1 MSSPDTQLTPEER
14 KLIRTQN
21 TDYHNET
28 VKDPLSQKLLLC
40 LLESVQDLTEEV
52 KTLRKQNETM
62 KNILESIVVQHG
74 ALPHVQVRKV

>member
-40 LLESVQDLTEEV
+40 LLESVQELTEEV
-52 KTLRKQNETM
+52 KTLRKQNEMMT
-62 KNILESIVVQHG
+62 NILQAVVVQHG
-74 ALPHVQVRKV
+74 PPTYVKVRKV